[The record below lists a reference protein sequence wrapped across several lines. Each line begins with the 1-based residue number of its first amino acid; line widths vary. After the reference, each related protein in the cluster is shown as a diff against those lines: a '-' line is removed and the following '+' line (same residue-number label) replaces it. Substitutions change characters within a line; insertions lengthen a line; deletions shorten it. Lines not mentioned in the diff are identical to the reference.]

1 MQQLR
6 IMFGNHSNGLV
17 QILIYKHDLGSN
29 SLLLD
34 LGTSHI
40 LHNYLDFQNK
50 TFLDNFQTL
59 CPFIAFFSEELGLV
73 ESVV

>member
-6 IMFGNHSNGLV
+6 IVFGNHSNGLV

-40 LHNYLDFQNK
+40 LHN
-50 TFLDNFQTL
+50 
-59 CPFIAFFSEELGLV
+59 
-73 ESVV
+73 

>member
-6 IMFGNHSNGLV
+6 KVFGNHSNGLV
-17 QILIYKHDLGSN
+17 QILIYQHDLGSN

-40 LHNYLDFQNK
+40 LHN
-50 TFLDNFQTL
+50 
-59 CPFIAFFSEELGLV
+59 
-73 ESVV
+73 